1 MTTTTSSP
9 EIRTFYGKYRGTV
22 ISNVDPLLR
31 GRLLLEVP
39 DVTGLVPSSWAEPC
53 VPLAGPTGPPMG
65 VYMVP
70 PIGAGVWV
78 EFEQGDPSF
87 PVWTGCWYGTAEE
100 LPPDARRALQANSP
114 SKPVVV
120 QTPGAHKIVMNDT
133 AGAEQGILLQAQG
146 GAYIRITKEVVV
158 IANGAGAEI
167 LLQGDHVT
175 INQGQLTVQSK
186 R

>member
-22 ISNVDPLLR
+22 INNVDPLLR

-78 EFEQGDPSF
+78 EFERGDPSKPIWVGCRWGLPSDVPPLALAGL
-87 PVWTGCWYGTAEE
+87 PVSPNICMQTMGQNLLMLSDMPPTPATGGIILKSLTGAM
-100 LPPDARRALQANSP
+100 LVVNDLGIFIQNGKGASITLMGPAVDINLGAL
-114 SKPVVV
+114 
-120 QTPGAHKIVMNDT
+120 TIV
-133 AGAEQGILLQAQG
+133 
-146 GAYIRITKEVVV
+146 
-158 IANGAGAEI
+158 
-167 LLQGDHVT
+167 
-175 INQGQLTVQSK
+175 
-186 R
+186 

>member
-22 ISNVDPLLR
+22 INNVDPLLR

-70 PIGAGVWV
+70 PIGTGVWV
-78 EFEQGDPSF
+78 EFERGDPSKPIWVGCRWGLPSDVPPLALAGL
-87 PVWTGCWYGTAEE
+87 PVSPNICMQTMGQNMLMLSDMPPTPATGGIILKSLTGAM
-100 LPPDARRALQANSP
+100 LVVNDLGIFIQNGKGASITLMGPAVDINLGAL
-114 SKPVVV
+114 
-120 QTPGAHKIVMNDT
+120 TIV
-133 AGAEQGILLQAQG
+133 
-146 GAYIRITKEVVV
+146 
-158 IANGAGAEI
+158 
-167 LLQGDHVT
+167 
-175 INQGQLTVQSK
+175 
-186 R
+186 